1 MENDAEKCFYNYQD
15 NAVETRPNNDKRGE
29 NLLMGETV
37 QCILLTYVSTPFS
50 KLHDSADPSLDNGKE
65 TRPHD
70 GQEGKN
76 TFCII
81 NTSASDGYKTALVLL
96 TR

>member
-1 MENDAEKCFYNYQD
+1 M
-15 NAVETRPNNDKRGE
+15 TREVRIG

-50 KLHDSADPSLDNGKE
+50 KLHDSADPSLDNGEE

-70 GQEGKN
+70 GKEGKN
-76 TFCII
+76 NFCII